1 MRIAKRRA
9 YEQSDEFKDRYRWR
23 AGVEAT
29 MSEYDRRTGVKRLR
43 IRGFK
48 SVRFYATL
56 KAAGINILRAA
67 AVWLAII
74 PEIQGSQSANDR
86 SHAFLIIKEH
96 FLNKWHFLKRFFG
109 LPSKKRAY
117 AQKFVF
123 LTL

>member
-1 MRIAKRRA
+1 
-9 YEQSDEFKDRYRWR
+9 
-23 AGVEAT
+23 VEAT

-43 IRGFK
+43 VRGFK

-74 PEIQGSQSANDR
+74 PEIQGSQSAKIDR

-96 FLNKWHFLKRFFG
+96 FLNKWHFLKRFFWI
-109 LPSKKRAY
+109 PSIKRAY
-117 AQKFVF
+117 AQKIVF